1 MNLKVLRYASLCCFL
16 TIGCASVGPDYVS
29 PDTSSPAVW
38 NSRVTGIASE
48 ADNPEILAKWWQTFN
63 DDTLNSLIEMAVKGN
78 KDLKSAGYALSASRA
93 KLRMTNA
100 GKMPTFSASG
110 SAKAVHYGD
119 TSLDDQNVESYS
131 AGFDASWELD
141 LFGGLRR
148 DTEAARADMQATH
161 ESLRD
166 ALVSVLAETASAYIS
181 LRSYQSSIAT
191 AETDIKINGELY
203 DIADKK
209 FKSGL
214 ADASDVKQALY
225 QLEYSKTTLN
235 DLRAKLNT
243 SYNRLAV
250 LTGQNP
256 GSLNTLLEK
265 EAVIPEIP
273 LNIVT
278 SIPADVIRRR
288 PDIRKSERSLAA
300 QTARIGAAK
309 SDIYPKFYLNGT
321 IGYQSDHAG
330 SLFEGRNSTLSIG
343 PTFKWALFDL
353 GAVRQNINVQTETQK
368 QYLSQYEASVL
379 SAFEEVENALNSFDE
394 EYKKNKQLKIA
405 MDAAYA
411 AYDLELKKY
420 KAGLN
425 DYTAVKTAQS
435 AYISYKDKLTQ
446 STGSADNYLVA
457 LYKALGGGWETYE
470 DANEK

>member
-1 MNLKVLRYASLCCFL
+1 M
-16 TIGCASVGPDYVS
+16 GCASVGPDYVS
-29 PDTSSPAVW
+29 PETSAPAVW
-38 NSRVTGIASE
+38 NSQAAGVASE
-48 ADNPEILAKWWQTFN
+48 AENPEILAKWWQTFN
-63 DDTLNSLIEMAVKGN
+63 DDTLNSLVEMAVKGS

-93 KLRMTNA
+93 KLRMTDA
-100 GKMPTFSASG
+100 GSLPSFEANGSAS
-110 SAKAVHYGD
+110 AVHYGD
-119 TSLDDQNVESYS
+119 TSLDDQDVESFS

-148 DTEAARADMQATH
+148 DTEAARADMEATR

-181 LRSYQSSIAT
+181 ARTSQSSIAT

-203 DIADKK
+203 DIAEKK
-209 FKSGL
+209 YRSGL

-225 QLEYSKTTLN
+225 QLEYSRTALN

-256 GSLNTLLEK
+256 GALNDLLSK
-265 EAVIPEIP
+265 EGVIPEIP
-273 LNIVT
+273 LTIVT
-278 SIPADVIRRR
+278 SIPADVIRKR
-288 PDIRKSERSLAA
+288 PDIRKAERNLAA
-300 QTARIGAAK
+300 QTARIGAAR
-309 SDIYPKFYLNGT
+309 SDMYPKFYLKGT
-321 IGYQSDHAG
+321 IGYQSDKAG
-330 SLFEGRNSTLSIG
+330 SLFESRNSTMSIG
-343 PTFKWALFDL
+343 PTFRWALFDL

-368 QYLSQYEASVL
+368 QYMTQYEASVL
-379 SAFEEVENALNSFDE
+379 NAFEEVENALNSFDE

-405 MDAAYA
+405 MDAAYD

-425 DYTAVKTAQS
+425 DYTSVKTAQS

-446 STGSADNYLVA
+446 STGSADTYLVT

-470 DANEK
+470 EKNEK